1 MVGLQHMVRAGEKS
15 KYVHAKIR
23 EIAKRILGN
32 ENTVLISILMVI
44 SIVVAVLS
52 RGVSISPTNI
62 KNIVLFS
69 ATVGIAAIG
78 QFFVI
83 LTAGID
89 LSLGGVAVMCVLF
102 GARLMTLMVAKQLF
116 AGPLPI
122 YQAIPIMLLAGLAV
136 GALNGTLVSRVG
148 VPALIVTLGMWIM
161 AKGAGLLISMGSIYR
176 LPRALAFIGQGEI
189 AGIPVSIII
198 LIVVAAI
205 AYFFLYH
212 TPFGKS
218 VYAVGGNPVAAHL
231 SGIRTQNIL
240 LVVYM
245 ISGTLAALAGLILLS
260 RTLVATN
267 VMAKGLE
274 LDSIAACV
282 LGGVSLAGGRGTLI
296 GVIIG
301 VLIIGTI
308 NNGMIV
314 LALHPSLQDLVRGA
328 VIFAAV
334 AVDSWRRR

>member
-1 MVGLQHMVRAGEKS
+1 MAEGVEKPRS
-15 KYVHAKIR
+15 TAPWNLDIF
-23 EIAKRILGN
+23 KRVFGN
-32 ENTVLISILMVI
+32 ENAILIVILLVI
-44 SIVVAVLS
+44 TAILAVLS
-52 RGVSISPTNI
+52 GGKSTSPTNI
-62 KNIVLFS
+62 KTIVLFS
-69 ATVGIAAIG
+69 ATIGLAAIG

-89 LSLGGVAVMCVLF
+89 LSLGGIAVMTVLF
-102 GARLMTLMVAKQLF
+102 GGRLMTLMVAKQLF
-116 AGPLPI
+116 TGPLPM
-122 YQAIPIMLLAGLAV
+122 YQAIPLMVLAGFAV

-148 VPALIVTLGMWIM
+148 VPALIVTLGMWIIS
-161 AKGAGLLISMGSIYR
+161 KGAGLLISMGSIYE
-176 LPRALAFIGQGEI
+176 LPRDLAFIGQGYV
-189 AGIPVSIII
+189 AGIPVSVVI
-198 LIVVAAI
+198 LFVVAAI
-205 AYFFLYH
+205 AYFVLHH

-218 VYAVGGNPVAAHL
+218 VYAVGGNPVAARL
-231 SGIRTQNIL
+231 SGIKVKNVL
-240 LVVYM
+240 LSVYM
-245 ISGTLAALAGLILLS
+245 ISGSLAALAGLILLS

-308 NNGMIV
+308 NNGMVV
-314 LALHPSLQDLVRGA
+314 LALDPSLQDIVRGT

-334 AVDSWRRR
+334 AIDSWRRR